1 MLLTIK
7 QRWIFTLTFVVFW
20 ILGGTIFYSV
30 TFLEP
35 LYYFL
40 NFDKQEVTLEGTL
53 LPKNKN
59 LFLTNLNGFPTY
71 SPQIL
76 IKGTNNLMNEFS
88 YQRIKISG
96 VFRLFSSCATP
107 GVTDLR
113 KFYFQK
119 RTVGYLEKIK
129 VISNKKDN
137 PWYQFMKSMGTLKEK
152 LFKKWGDHL
161 KETSPLFFSLLT
173 GQKTKEFYEQSS
185 IFQEVGVFHLFCVS
199 GLHLGLVG
207 GIILWIAQKFFPYRH
222 FVPLLTSILF
232 TFLYLCIASLA
243 PSALRAWI
251 MFSSYLLSLR
261 VGRNTSQISYFLIAL
276 LIMVFLDP
284 AIIFDTGAQLSFAST
299 LGIIFF
305 LQEGFHYLTIA
316 NTYLKIIWG
325 SLGTTLFAIIFSMP
339 FLLVKELT
347 FSSLVF
353 MGNILIA
360 PFLEIILVFSLI
372 IQPVA
377 FFSPVLS
384 QFFGKVLY
392 HLFKALLLTAKKLT
406 SLPHFFWDFSIE
418 KEIMKGWLFWL
429 ILVETAIFLFLFRP
443 KKTVRSKVT
452 IILTFLIPIF
462 CLGIF
467 ILRPPNQPQVWI
479 LDVGQGLSV
488 GIINEERAVLID
500 AGGYLPQYGNIGKNV
515 IGAFLH
521 FKNVKKIDSLF
532 ITHFHEDH
540 TNGTK
545 GLIDIFGPLPI
556 FVPSS
561 GGLNLPQNASFFF
574 KLSSYQE
581 LPIFEDITLKIFPIK
596 AGLDPNNQALV
607 FKICFPS
614 FNILVTGDIEEEGM
628 TKLAPFLSNL
638 NSEVVIM
645 PHHGKYLQNL
655 KWFLENV
662 KPHLAIISCGENS
675 FGHPNPETISLL
687 KELGIKVLITQ
698 KEGAI
703 CFQQTKRGGIQFAIR
718 DKFSLF

>member
-1 MLLTIK
+1 M
-7 QRWIFTLTFVVFW
+7 
-20 ILGGTIFYSV
+20 
-30 TFLEP
+30 
-35 LYYFL
+35 
-40 NFDKQEVTLEGTL
+40 
-53 LPKNKN
+53 
-59 LFLTNLNGFPTY
+59 NG
-71 SPQIL
+71 
-76 IKGTNNLMNEFS
+76 FS

-96 VFRLFSSCATP
+96 VFRLFSSCTTP

-129 VISNKKDN
+129 VVSSKKDK
-137 PWYQFMKSMGTLKEK
+137 PWYQFMKSMENLKEK
-152 LFKKWGDHL
+152 LFKKWGTHL
-161 KETSPLFFSLLT
+161 KETSPLFLSLLT

-222 FVPLLTSILF
+222 FVPLLMSILF

-299 LGIIFF
+299 LGIILFI
-305 LQEGFHYLTIA
+305 QGGFRYLTIT
-316 NTYLKIIWG
+316 NVYLKIIWS
-325 SLGTTLFAIIFSMP
+325 SLGATLFAIIFSMP

-353 MGNILIA
+353 VGNLLIA

-377 FFSPVLS
+377 LFFPALS

-392 HLFKALLLTAKKLT
+392 HLFKALLLTTQKLI

-418 KEIMKGWLFWL
+418 KEIIKGWLSWFAL
-429 ILVETAIFLFLFRP
+429 AGAVIVFSLLKQ
-443 KKTVRSKVT
+443 KKTARSKAT
-452 IILTFLIPIF
+452 IILVYLIPIF

-467 ILRPPNQPQVWI
+467 TLRFPNEPQVWI
-479 LDVGQGLSV
+479 LDVGQGLSI
-488 GIINEERAVLID
+488 GIINKERAVLID

-540 TNGTK
+540 TNGVM
-545 GLIDIFGPLPI
+545 GLIDIFGSSPI
-556 FVPSS
+556 FAPSS
-561 GGLNLPQNASFFF
+561 GRSNLPQNASPFF

-581 LPIFEDITLKIFPIK
+581 LPIFKDITLKIFPAK
-596 AGLDPNNQALV
+596 AGLDINNQALV

-628 TKLAPFLSNL
+628 AKLAPFLSNL
-638 NSEVVIM
+638 NSEVIIM

-655 KWFLENV
+655 KWFLEKI
-662 KPHLAIISCGENS
+662 KPRLAIISCGENS
-675 FGHPNPETISLL
+675 FGHPNPETILL
-687 KELGIKVLITQ
+687 LNELDIKVLTTQ

-703 CFQQTKRGGIQFAIR
+703 CFQQTKRGGMQFAIR
-718 DKFSLF
+718 NKFNSF